1 MGTLM
6 KYSRCFSAA
15 EEEEWEEWAVP
26 AEEEAVASNSI
37 SNEVILISIGVKF
50 NHLLIYSKK

>member
-6 KYSRCFSAA
+6 KYSRCFSA

-37 SNEVILISIGVKF
+37 SNEVIF
-50 NHLLIYSKK
+50 NKYRCQI